1 MQFTNCR
8 LSIFRHSIAYL
19 SKRNNIVTF
28 NRNYTLYSY
37 MSLLVVTMSEE
48 MASTVKIYSIEK
60 TFMTLQKSRKCNVLK
75 EFGSKVIAKILQWKR
90 LTVDV

>member
-19 SKRNNIVTF
+19 YKRNNIVTF

-60 TFMTLQKSRKCNVLK
+60 LL
-75 EFGSKVIAKILQWKR
+75 
-90 LTVDV
+90 